1 MIENTMNM
9 ICKIRVRVAFRF
21 SAGFAG
27 FLLDFLFLISY
38 LMLT

>member
-9 ICKIRVRVAFRF
+9 ICKMRVRVAFRLSLDF
-21 SAGFAG
+21 VG
-27 FLLDFLFLISY
+27 FLLDFLVLIPY